1 VKSSNPIP
9 VLCLVL
15 AAAGPLHPQ
24 AAPQGVNP
32 DAAIIQGFQKRV
44 GEYDKLRKAAEGKLP
59 RLKRT
64 PSQAKIAHH
73 QRELAHKIRE
83 ARERAKQ
90 GDIFTPEISSEF
102 KRLIAIAMQGRDATR
117 VKQSLKSAEPVN
129 LQLRVNDAYP
139 THVPLQSTPPTLLLN
154 LPDLPA
160 ELDYRPVG
168 HDLVLHDAKANLIV
182 DFIPNAIP

>member
-1 VKSSNPIP
+1 MQSLNLIS

-15 AAAGPLHPQ
+15 AAAGPLHSQ

-32 DAAIIQGFQKRV
+32 DTAIIQDFQKRV
-44 GEYDKLRKAAEGKLP
+44 GEYVKLRKAAEGKLP

-83 ARERAKQ
+83 ARPGAKQ
-90 GDIFTPEISSEF
+90 GDIFTPEISAEVR
-102 KRLIAIAMQGRDATR
+102 RLIGIAMQGRDATR

-129 LQLRVNDAYP
+129 LQLRVNAAYP
-139 THVPLQSTPPTLLLN
+139 THVPLQSTPPTLLLS
-154 LPDLPA
+154 LPDLA
-160 ELDYRPVG
+160 ADLDYRVVG